1 MRGLPLALSLLVAA
15 GCRTTGPPAPV
26 KWACLLGVAG
36 ASSDERGL
44 TADSPRL
51 RQWSVLRL
59 VARGRADLAPE
70 IAALV
75 SPRTEENAAVRLVAT
90 SAVRSFAYRPAAQ
103 DVAANLK
110 DPDFLLRLESAKTL
124 AVIGGP
130 AETEGL
136 LAVLEDPAERPELR
150 IQAAEALG
158 RIGDARAAR
167 GLVACLAAPEP
178 SLRFAAR
185 RALTRMAASDF
196 GGSAENWLP
205 WLKVKEAVSSGA
217 AQ

>member
-1 MRGLPLALSLLVAA
+1 MRGLPLALALLAAA

-26 KWACLLGVAG
+26 KCACLLGVG
-36 ASSDERGL
+36 GPSSDERGL
-44 TADSPRL
+44 TAEDSRI
-51 RQWSVLRL
+51 RKWSVLRL
-59 VARGRADLAPE
+59 VTRGRRDLAPE

-75 SPRTEENAAVRLVAT
+75 SPRTEENAAVRLAAT
-90 SAVRSFAYRPAAQ
+90 VAVRSFAHRPAAQ

-110 DPDFLLRLESAKTL
+110 DSDFLLRLESVKTL

-136 LAVLEDPAERPELR
+136 LALLGDPAERPELR
-150 IQAAEALG
+150 TQAAEALG

-167 GLVACLAAPEP
+167 SLAACLNASEP
-178 SLRFAAR
+178 SLPFAAR